1 MTSRVGRGLALAVAV
16 GLALVSIDTGRA
28 QSQGSGATQ
37 GSAAAAANGSGAVI
51 DMEDDEGG
59 GSGSGS
65 ALVAPADPAQR
76 GTWLV
81 GQLDAAINARPL
93 LTSRA
98 KIGVAIVDLSTG
110 AELYTHDATTGMS
123 LASNAKLLTSV
134 AALGTL
140 GGGFRWRTA
149 VLVDDKAL
157 DETTGIVDGD
167 LYVRGRGD
175 PTLGIA
181 DLRALATEVAARGV
195 RQIKGKL
202 VIDDTYFDADV
213 EAPHFADQPKERAAF
228 RAPIASFGVS
238 RSSVIVNVIGEPGG
252 TAKVWL
258 EPDAGDSIKLTKT
271 EVTSVSVGRTRIKI
285 DIKPRK
291 GSKTGELDIEVTGTI
306 RFADGHWYT
315 KKRIDNPT
323 QFAGEVFKAALAE
336 QGVKFT
342 KKAIATGAIPVNAKI
357 LTAHDSAPLAQV
369 IREMNKSSDNYY
381 AETVLKTLGA
391 ETRATPA
398 PATWADGHA
407 AVQTYL
413 ATMGLPPGSYRAD
426 NGSGLFDATTVSAKQ
441 MVTLLQGAHAD
452 YRIGGDLVAS
462 LPVGGEDGTLAKR
475 WRNRAGA
482 GRVRAKTGTLEKVA
496 TLAGYVAV
504 DSNHVIA
511 FAILVNEI
519 PTGQKGP
526 ARAMA
531 DDMVD
536 ALVAY
541 LDAGSK
547 SAAAPAP
554 SKK

>member
-1 MTSRVGRGLALAVAV
+1 VVTSRVGRGLAVL
-16 GLALVSIDTGRA
+16 LALVSIDTGRA
-28 QSQGSGATQ
+28 QSQGSGAGS
-37 GSAAAAANGSGAVI
+37 GSATTI
-51 DMEDDEGG
+51 DMEDEEGG
-59 GSGSGS
+59 TGSGS
-65 ALVAPADPAQR
+65 APVAPKDPAQR
-76 GTWLV
+76 GSWLV

-93 LTSRA
+93 LSSRA
-98 KIGVAIVDLSTG
+98 KIGVSVVDLSTG
-110 AELYTHDATTGMS
+110 TELYAHDGATGMS

-157 DETTGIVDGD
+157 DETTGIVAGD

-175 PTLGIA
+175 PTLGAA

-195 RQIKGKL
+195 RQIQGKL
-202 VIDDTYFDADV
+202 VIDDSYFDTDV
-213 EAPHFADQPKERAAF
+213 EAPHFSEQPKERAAF
-228 RAPIASFGVS
+228 RAPVASFGVS
-238 RSSVIVNVIGEPGG
+238 RSAFLVNVIGEPGG
-252 TAKVWL
+252 GSRVWL

-271 EVTSVSVGRTRIKI
+271 EVTSISVGRTRIKI

-291 GSKTGELDIEVTGTI
+291 GSKTGELDVEVTGQI
-306 RFADGHWYT
+306 RFADGHWFS
-315 KKRIDNPT
+315 KRRIDNPT
-323 QFAGEVFKAALAE
+323 QFAGNVFKAALAE

-342 KKAIATGAIPVNAKI
+342 KKQIATGPIPVNAKI
-357 LTAHDSAPLAQV
+357 LTAHDSPALSQV
-369 IREMNKSSDNYY
+369 IREMNKSSDNYF
-381 AETVLKTLGA
+381 AETVLKTMGA
-391 ETRATPA
+391 ESLTTPA
-398 PATWADGHA
+398 PATWANGHTA
-407 AVQTYL
+407 EQTFL
-413 ATMGLPPGSYRAD
+413 ATFGLPPGTYRAD
-426 NGSGLFDATTVSAKQ
+426 NGSGLFNATEVSATQ
-441 MVTLLQGAHAD
+441 MVTLLKSAHAD
-452 YRIGGDLVAS
+452 YRIGGDLLAS
-462 LPVGGEDGTLAKR
+462 LPVGGQDGTLAKR
-475 WRNRAGA
+475 WRNRPGA

-504 DSNHVIA
+504 DSNRVIA

-541 LDAGSK
+541 LDAGSP
-547 SAAAPAP
+547 SASPALP